1 MSGRGK
7 LSFKGD
13 KKSKKKSSKSKHK
26 LSTHD
31 DATNIESKQTEALIK
46 KQQQDDPTIDSDE
59 ELTPAERRSKKF
71 KAQQARREM
80 EKVVKLSHRER
91 VEEFNEK
98 LGKLTEL
105 NDIPRVSAAGNG

>member
-26 LSTHD
+26 LIDETKAAKAAHD
-31 DATNIESKQTEALIK
+31 EEVA
-46 KQQQDDPTIDSDE
+46 KQQQSDPEE
-59 ELTPAERRSKKF
+59 ELTEAEKKALKF
-71 KAQQARREM
+71 KSKQARREM
-80 EKVVKLSHRER
+80 EQVVKLSHRER
-91 VEEFNEK
+91 VEQFNEK
-98 LGKLTEL
+98 LGSLTEL